1 MFVENGTVR
10 ILTCA
15 ILVKDFIY
23 FLSLFYR
30 PEMFDLNLK
39 TTEVSPQ

>member
-15 ILVKDFIY
+15 VLVKDFIY
-23 FLSLFYR
+23 FLFFCR
-30 PEMFDLNLK
+30 PEMFDLNFK
-39 TTEVSPQ
+39 TN